1 MSFLDLPAFVGFSL
15 SALLHGSFDI
25 VKFSVKFSAVA
36 KKGDP
41 FHLGLLLA
49 PEKVFFRVSN
59 IRDMLLRLIMF
70 YKLVSGDTDFHRM
83 LFQNLID
90 VLCSESHPNSM
101 ASWSVAYVF
110 KWVSKKLSD
119 FGGGLIALTSS
130 TLSKKKLFR
139 ALTDSLSFNF
149 VEERTV
155 YLLSTDYQRMNAPR
169 PPRSAGAGV
178 GVGAN
183 AGSLFSAS
191 TTITGF
197 SRSSHN
203 PVVPLAQ
210 QWCLPHASHAV
221 GASVN
226 PCKNGGTCPRV
237 HPVLTTPLT
246 DQQKVKL
253 RGLANIIKSEP
264 QKSKFLSALL

>member
-41 FHLGLLLA
+41 FHLGLLLG
-49 PEKVFFRVSN
+49 PDEGFFRVAN

-70 YKLVSGDTDFHRM
+70 YKLVSGDTDFYRM
-83 LFQNLID
+83 LFQSLID

-101 ASWSVAYVF
+101 TSWSSAYVF

-119 FGGGLIALTSS
+119 FGGCLIAQKSS

-139 ALTDSLSFNF
+139 AFTDSLSFNF
-149 VEERTV
+149 VEERTA
-155 YLLSTDYQRMNAPR
+155 YLLSLDYQRMNAPR
-169 PPRSAGAGV
+169 PPRYAGAGA
-178 GVGAN
+178 GAG
-183 AGSLFSAS
+183 AGAVSLIAAP
-191 TTITGF
+191 TATTGF
-197 SRSSHN
+197 PKASLNS
-203 PVVPLAQ
+203 PVPLAQ
-210 QWCLPHASHAV
+210 QWCLPYASHAV
-221 GASVN
+221 GASFN

-237 HPVLTTPLT
+237 HPILTTPLT

-253 RGLANIIKSEP
+253 RGLAKVIKPEA
-264 QKSKFLSALL
+264 QKSKFLSAIA